1 MCRRIYGFNFVL
13 IKHNPKFMHTQQ
25 FSSEKSLQDFYKRVS
40 SKINAG
46 FTIKEKNDKLPFA
59 IVSRE
64 ARAINHTFNFV
75 LFCLTFG
82 LWSVVW
88 LYLTFVYSKE
98 KRILIAIDEDGKTFE
113 ERCY

>member
-1 MCRRIYGFNFVL
+1 MKNSYN
-13 IKHNPKFMHTQQ
+13 
-25 FSSEKSLQDFYKRVS
+25 SSEKSLQDFYKRVS

-82 LWSVVW
+82 LWSIVW
-88 LYLTFVYSKE
+88 LYLTFVYGKE

>member
-1 MCRRIYGFNFVL
+1 MQIPMNNDY
-13 IKHNPKFMHTQQ
+13 
-25 FSSEKSLQDFYKRVS
+25 SSSAKSLQGFYKRVS
-40 SKINAG
+40 SKISAG

-88 LYLTFVYSKE
+88 LYLTFVYGKE

>member
-1 MCRRIYGFNFVL
+1 MNY
-13 IKHNPKFMHTQQ
+13 NPI
-25 FSSEKSLQDFYKRVS
+25 SSEKSLQDYYNRVS
-40 SKINAG
+40 TKIRAG
-46 FTIKEKNDKLPFA
+46 FTVKEKNDKLPFA
-59 IVSRE
+59 ILSRE

-82 LWSVVW
+82 LWSIVW
-88 LYLTFVYSKE
+88 LYLTFVYGKE

>member
-1 MCRRIYGFNFVL
+1 MNN
-13 IKHNPKFMHTQQ
+13 NPI
-25 FSSEKSLQDFYKRVS
+25 SSEKSLQDYYSRVS
-40 SKINAG
+40 TKIRAG
-46 FTIKEKNDKLPFA
+46 FTVKEKNDKLPFA
-59 IVSRE
+59 ILSRE

-82 LWSVVW
+82 LWSIVW
-88 LYLTFVYSKE
+88 LYLTFVYGKE